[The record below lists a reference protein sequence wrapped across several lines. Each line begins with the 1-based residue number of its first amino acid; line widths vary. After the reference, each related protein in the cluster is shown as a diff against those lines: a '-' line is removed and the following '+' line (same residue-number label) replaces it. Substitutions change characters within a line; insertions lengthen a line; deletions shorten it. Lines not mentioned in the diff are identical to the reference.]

1 MGVLVKQYELALM
14 LDMLEPQPGDKI
26 LDAGCGSG
34 LFTECVVQCGAE
46 VIGLDVSEPMLNAA
60 RDLLPVTAFMPIVGD
75 MCALPFENGCFDKTV
90 SITALEFIADAQPA
104 FDELFR
110 ITRTDGLVVV
120 ATLNSLSPWAAR
132 RKSAASENQDSVF
145 NRAYFRSPDELR
157 GLAPV
162 AGKIRTAIH
171 FEKDMNIDEARLV
184 ELEGTRRGCESG
196 AFVIGC
202 WQKI

>member
-1 MGVLVKQYELALM
+1 
-14 LDMLEPQPGDKI
+14 
-26 LDAGCGSG
+26 
-34 LFTECVVQCGAE
+34 
-46 VIGLDVSEPMLNAA
+46 
-60 RDLLPVTAFMPIVGD
+60 
-75 MCALPFENGCFDKTV
+75 
-90 SITALEFIADAQPA
+90 
-104 FDELFR
+104 
-110 ITRTDGLVVV
+110 LVVV